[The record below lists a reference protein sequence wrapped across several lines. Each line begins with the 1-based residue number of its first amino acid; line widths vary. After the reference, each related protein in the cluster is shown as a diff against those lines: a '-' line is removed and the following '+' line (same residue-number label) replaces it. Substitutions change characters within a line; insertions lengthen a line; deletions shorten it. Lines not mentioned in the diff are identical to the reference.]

1 MAYQEAVATFHVECC
16 SFFSINFEYISDPL
30 HDVKISSICLFRAGE
45 RNAEAVGGARLGLA
59 IKPLEHP
66 LDVVLVSLLV
76 ATSGEAQPLMH
87 D

>member
-1 MAYQEAVATFHVECC
+1 MRASQAVATFHVECC

-30 HDVKISSICLFRAGE
+30 HDVNISSICLFRAEE
-45 RNAEAVGGARLGLA
+45 RNTEAVGGARLGLA
-59 IKPLEHP
+59 IKPLENP